1 MSHYAFRRSPWCCAR
16 PVAYWYK
23 LVINVV
29 NVVLILAIILVIV
42 LSMALTYEA
51 SDWYNWA
58 PEMFGTAGPPY
69 KVILETYGFVR
80 KPYYEKP
87 TSSFQQPIISYE
99 KLIRS
104 H

>member
-42 LSMALTYEA
+42 LSMALTYET
-51 SDWYNWA
+51 SD
-58 PEMFGTAGPPY
+58 EC
-69 KVILETYGFVR
+69 LH
-80 KPYYEKP
+80 KPDEFYIHYY
-87 TSSFQQPIISYE
+87 
-99 KLIRS
+99 L
-104 H
+104 